1 MEKGQSFLPRPY
13 FICICFCFF
22 SEEMTRTRREMA
34 DELDYLEKQLTL
46 LTNEIKDKIK
56 STVEDVERKV
66 TAVWNGSL
74 FYIDNFM

>member
-1 MEKGQSFLPRPY
+1 MSFGKESVIFASSLLY
-13 FICICFCFF
+13 LYLFCFF

-66 TAVWNGSL
+66 TAVLNGSL
-74 FYIDNFM
+74 FLHR

>member
-1 MEKGQSFLPRPY
+1 
-13 FICICFCFF
+13 
-22 SEEMTRTRREMA
+22 MTRTRREMA

-74 FYIDNFM
+74 FLHR